1 MQTEAHCSNVL
12 VPTQLI
18 SFYEQAATS
27 KSRASVCI
35 VEIWFDAYQDVHHPS
50 SMTFGSLF
58 EIRASVMWLTPKSS
72 SADAAI
78 GAAGQGFHQSLSTVP
93 CPLPLTKV
101 RTRRLRDLL
110 PSAAALS
117 TALDRRRAR
126 ASRRAYK
133 IRVKISC
140 GPRSSFLDRVTQAAN
155 THVVLRGS

>member
-50 SMTFGSLF
+50 SRTFGSLF

-78 GAAGQGFHQSLSTVP
+78 GAAACDRPRLPPKLVYRTLPPPAYKSTDPAPPRSLA
-93 CPLPLTKV
+93 K
-101 RTRRLRDLL
+101 
-110 PSAAALS
+110 
-117 TALDRRRAR
+117 RRRALDGVGQ
-126 ASRRAYK
+126 ASSSRLQA
-133 IRVKISC
+133 RVQN
-140 GPRSSFLDRVTQAAN
+140 PR
-155 THVVLRGS
+155 